1 MAHSHS
7 HHHGHSHGQAHGHHH
22 GHSHGA
28 PNSRAFAIGIVLNV
42 IFVVVEAVYGV
53 LADSMALLADA
64 GHNLSDVLGLMLAW
78 GAAWLAQRQ
87 ATKWRTYGLKKTTIL
102 AALLN
107 GLVLMFAI
115 GGIAWESVR
124 RFANPADVSGM
135 TVIVVALIG
144 VAINAA
150 TMMMFISGQKED
162 LNVRGAFLHMAAD
175 AGVSLGVAV
184 AGILI
189 LWTGQQWIDP
199 VVSLG
204 IVAVILVG
212 TWGLLRESLNLSLDA
227 VPSGIDPD
235 AVHNMLI
242 DLPGVED
249 VHHVHIW
256 GMSTTENALTAHLV
270 KPDPESDDA
279 LLETLEGRLRKEFNI
294 NHVTIQW
301 ERDMRACPMPD
312 HC

>member
-7 HHHGHSHGQAHGHHH
+7 HNHGHSHGVAHGHHH
-22 GHSHGA
+22 DHAQAVPHG
-28 PNSRAFAIGIVLNV
+28 RAFAIGIVLN
-42 IFVVVEAVYGV
+42 ILFVVVEAVYGV

-64 GHNLSDVLGLMLAW
+64 GHNLSDVLGLGLAW

-107 GLVLMFAI
+107 ALVLMFAV
-115 GGIAWESVR
+115 GGIAWESIR
-124 RFANPADVSGM
+124 RFANPAEVAGT

-144 VAINAA
+144 VVINAA
-150 TMMMFISGQKED
+150 TMMLFMSGQKDD

-175 AGVSLGVAV
+175 AGVSVGVAA
-184 AGILI
+184 AGGLI

-199 VVSLG
+199 MVSLA
-204 IVAVILVG
+204 IVVVILIG

-227 VPSGIDPD
+227 VPAGIDPD
-235 AVHNMLI
+235 QVRDMLV

-270 KPDPESDDA
+270 KPDPKSDDA
-279 LLETLEGRLRKEFNI
+279 LLETLEGKLRRDFNI

-312 HC
+312 RC